1 MLLLITWA
9 IHILF
14 ATLATG
20 TSAFTLYAFL
30 FKKSDP
36 YWQQLGKLTARLTP
50 NSIGL
55 AIVTGIAPLLF
66 VQTIYD
72 PLWYASATLNG
83 TWTVFFIFIMMGAYS
98 LSYLFYLKGSQR
110 GGRYILSAMASFLLL
125 ITAGWI
131 MHVLAETSI
140 RPEHSKA
147 WYVKS
152 GVVDT

>member
-1 MLLLITWA
+1 MNPEILQMMRDPIGAPLHPVLIQVLLLITWA
-9 IHILF
+9 LHILF

-30 FKKSDP
+30 FRKNDP
-36 YWQQLGKLTARLTP
+36 NWQQLGKLTARLTP

-98 LSYLFYLKGSQR
+98 LSYLFYLKGSQH
-110 GGRYILSAMASFLLL
+110 GGAIY
-125 ITAGWI
+125 
-131 MHVLAETSI
+131 H
-140 RPEHSKA
+140 
-147 WYVKS
+147 
-152 GVVDT
+152 